1 MPKYTPMNLTI
12 PCQSLGILV
21 PVVSV
26 GIQSVKVEDDFRE
39 VQINSLQLLSE
50 KEYSEL
56 VISDSELRW

>member
-1 MPKYTPMNLTI
+1 MPKYTPMNFDNPL
-12 PCQSLGILV
+12 SL
-21 PVVSV
+21 VSR
-26 GIQSVKVEDDFRE
+26 GIQSVKVDDDFRE